1 MFRIFFYLRK
11 KRETRNR
18 YYYYSTAIFSIYK
31 PFVSKIT
38 REHRHRNHHLRFY
51 IPRISNI
58 RIFRFP
64 LTEHGRKKENR
75 VYYHVV
81 RLNIEC
87 LKRKELEHLENVSS
101 PGASETQSIQL

>member
-51 IPRISNI
+51 IPHVSNI
-58 RIFRFP
+58 SLSINR
-64 LTEHGRKKENR
+64 TRKEKGNR

-81 RLNIEC
+81 QRLNSEC